1 MSYPYRLWLLFFA
14 FFKIALIVIGGGLAM
29 LTAIEET
36 FSKKYAFLKHED
48 ILDMVILT
56 QTVPGLIA
64 VNAALFV
71 GNKVAGFAGALIAVF
86 GVILP
91 ALVIITVIASFFPNL
106 DFQKETVIH
115 AFSAVRACVTGVLIA
130 TALSFI
136 RTNIRTKWD
145 IVFVVIFT
153 ILLLVRISPIIVILT
168 SVPIGCILVNRSK
181 KKPLTVFTSPK
192 TTCLTGRNNHD

>member
-1 MSYPYRLWLLFFA
+1 MSYPYRLWLLFFT

-36 FSKKYAFLKHED
+36 FSKKYTFLKHED

-71 GNKVAGFAGALIAVF
+71 GNKVAGLAGALIAVF
-86 GVILP
+86 GVVLP
-91 ALVIITVIASFFPNL
+91 ALMIITVIASFFPNL
-106 DFQKETVIH
+106 DFQDETVIH
-115 AFSAVRACVTGVLIA
+115 IFSAVRACVTGVLIA
-130 TALSFI
+130 TAISFI

-145 IVFVVIFT
+145 IAFVIIFT
-153 ILLLVRISPIIVILT
+153 ILLLAHISPIVVILA
-168 SVPIGCILVNRSK
+168 SVPIGCILVHRSK
-181 KKPLTVFTSPK
+181 KKPLPVFTSSE
-192 TTCLTGRNNHD
+192 TTHLNERNNHD